1 MPMPQKVL
9 LIGAYANGN
18 IGDMYQADAIAGEL
32 LSVDPA
38 LEVFSASPSKRS
50 SPYPAL
56 RHKVLPQ
63 SAVRD
68 AEVLN
73 SFDLILVGGG
83 GLLAAR
89 HAPLPEVAW
98 VQSIGT
104 TMCGLALGCAGE
116 APIQSRAFIEKCA
129 RFSVRD
135 EFSATAVS
143 AIRTDIEIVPD
154 PIFLGRLAS
163 LEVRPPPEATRGI
176 LWVPGKLVPNTL
188 SYYSSLLRQVYNEK
202 VDAVASFNEE
212 TDKQSGFEE
221 MFGPAVRYLHSV
233 EQFAAA
239 FDQRSFGVS
248 ERYHGCIMALRMEIP
263 CFGLVLRSDIV
274 TSKITELYRRLG
286 LRRALVRELDDLDRK
301 RLNSMAKSYFDFAA
315 MAKIIAAE
323 RAKLHEFL
331 RSCLAAARG
340 SKAIGP
346 ASLDVEPAALK

>member
-1 MPMPQKVL
+1 MSQKVL

-32 LSVDPA
+32 LSIDPT
-38 LEVFSASPSKRS
+38 LEVFSTSPSKRS
-50 SPYPAL
+50 SNFPSE
-56 RHKVLPQ
+56 RHTRLPQ

-68 AEVLN
+68 ADTLN

-89 HAPLPEVAW
+89 HAPLPEVEW
-98 VQSIGT
+98 VQSIRT
-104 TMCGLALGCAGE
+104 TLCGLAMGCAGE
-116 APIQSRAFIEKCA
+116 APEQSRAFIEKCA

-135 EFSATAVS
+135 EYSANAI
-143 AIRTDIEIVPD
+143 APIRTDIDIIMD

-163 LEVRPPPEATRGI
+163 LKVRPPPAAKRGI

-188 SYYSSLLRQVYNEK
+188 MYYSKLLRRAYDEK
-202 VDAVASFNEE
+202 ADAVVSFNEE

-221 MFGPAVRYLHSV
+221 MFGPAVRYLHNV
-233 EQFAAA
+233 ENFASAI
-239 FDQRSFGVS
+239 DHKSFGIS

-286 LRRALVRELDDLDRK
+286 LRHALVRDLEDLDRK
-301 RLNSMAKSYFDFAA
+301 QLNSRAKSSFDFARIGG
-315 MAKIIAAE
+315 IIATE
-323 RAKLHEFL
+323 RDKLHDFL
-331 RSCLAAARG
+331 RSCLAAANQA
-340 SKAIGP
+340 KT
-346 ASLDVEPAALK
+346 V